1 MERERERLIHS
12 CAGLLRGV
20 FSRQQILNIVLGIG
34 TIKWMEQ
41 TERYRQSAH
50 MLSSYILNKSNL
62 GGGVKRHEE
71 VYPEF
76 DGILTALLGG
86 AFETSGEQ
94 LRDIY
99 LQMDCN
105 CLRTKGDL
113 QKLIEQIV
121 NLLQNENRTGQTP
134 ECVAKLIARLQN
146 LSNEDSFADYCAGVS
161 SLALAIFN
169 QSSQRPY
176 YYAEE
181 MHTNSYIISR
191 LLMIVNEI
199 ENYNIVNKDIFARDK
214 NDNPELFDLVVSDP
228 PRNLRYH
235 GTLKESNPI
244 FRYGLPRQSSM
255 EWAVVQKV
263 IYHMK
268 ETGKGVIIGSKG
280 MLVRSYENEI
290 RAAII
295 EDDLIECVITL
306 PENLYENTS
315 IGTEVMILNHNKPA
329 ERKGGILFINAQDC
343 KEKLNRIQ
351 YTLTDKGIQKI
362 LETYQDNTI
371 KEGFSKFV
379 PIEDMAKYDYRLNPV
394 EYIEFESLKN
404 KFDRTI
410 PLGDVAE
417 IARGVN
423 ASKKELKSLEK
434 GGEYYYINI
443 RNIEDG
449 DINYDEATMI
459 RPRSQDWL
467 DRYSIQPGDI
477 VLTAKGW
484 ETKIA
489 LVDDRFKNS
498 FLSSNLT
505 RIRVDSS
512 KYNPYILLEFL
523 QSEIGRRMLESI
535 QTGTTITLINNKQL
549 SRMEVPVYPKKMMD
563 EIGQSLKNN
572 LETYRERVRKAEQE
586 YEGKRA
592 DLMIRLGLDNN
603 LEDI

>member
-1 MERERERLIHS
+1 MKRERERLIHS
-12 CAGLLRGV
+12 CTGLLRGV
-20 FSRQQILNIVLGIG
+20 FSRQQILNIILGIA

-50 MLSSYILNKSNL
+50 MLGIRILNKGNL
-62 GGGVKRHEE
+62 GDAIKRHEE
-71 VYPEF
+71 EYPEF
-76 DGILTALLGG
+76 NGILTTLLGSVFG
-86 AFETSGEQ
+86 TSEEQ
-94 LRDIY
+94 LKDIY
-99 LQMDCN
+99 WQMDCEVA
-105 CLRTKGDL
+105 RTKEDL

-121 NLLQNENRTGQTP
+121 SLEQRENRSGQTP
-134 ECVAKLIARLQN
+134 ESVAGLIANFQHLT
-146 LSNEDSFADYCAGVS
+146 SEKSFADFCAGVS
-161 SLALAIFN
+161 SFALAIFN
-169 QSSQRPY
+169 QSNQRPY

-181 MHTNSYIISR
+181 IHTNSYIISR

-199 ENYNIVNKDIFARDK
+199 ENYNIVNKDIFTRDK
-214 NDNPELFDLVVSDP
+214 DDSPKLFDLVISDP
-228 PRNLRYH
+228 PRNLRYQ
-235 GTLKESNPI
+235 GAFKKDDPI
-244 FRYGLPRQSSM
+244 FRYGLPRQSSI

-263 IYHMK
+263 IHHMNS
-268 ETGKGVIIGSKG
+268 TGKGVVLGAKG
-280 MLVRSYENEI
+280 MLVRSYEDDI

-306 PENLYENTS
+306 PENLYEGTN
-315 IGTEVMILNHNKPA
+315 IGTEIIILNRNKPA
-329 ERKGGILFINAQDC
+329 KRKGGILFINAQDY
-343 KEKLNRIQ
+343 KEKLNPVQ
-351 YTLTDKGIQKI
+351 EALTDKGIQKI
-362 LETYQDNTI
+362 LEAYQDNI
-371 KEGFSKFV
+371 LEEGFSKFV
-379 PIEDMAKYDYRLNPV
+379 PIKDMAKYDYRLNPV

-404 KFDRTI
+404 QFDRTI

-423 ASKKELKSLEK
+423 VSKKELESLEK